1 MPKKQNDLLLI
12 EAHKI
17 NYRLRSTFFY
27 RRLHEYHTF
36 EFPAIIKE
44 LIPHSDNFNWDDY
57 QKWGIS
63 QSAFGLI
70 QKSGLEL
77 IQVFSHT
84 RLLREN
90 PKLVAYY
97 RNVAVLSQ
105 KATKYLIQLDPS
117 KYEDGNKT
125 ELSENY
131 ALKFSKLF
139 NEHISLIIE
148 SAFEKIEEIELHGI
162 LFASTGSQIDGSWR
176 NAIGEEAEQAVQ
188 RLLVQEAIRRK
199 LLHAFIKKDDNS
211 IITLKDEK
219 SEKLLKNIKGC
230 KGIMLTNQRSILFS
244 SEPDISILD
253 KNGETLLVI
262 EIKGG
267 IDPAGALERYGA
279 AKKSLEESKRQN
291 RKVKTCIVASCI
303 TEEVKVRMKRDR
315 AISKYINLTEVMTK
329 SNKKENFFK
338 YVFDIIEQ

>member
-1 MPKKQNDLLLI
+1 MRKKQKDLMLI

-36 EFPAIIKE
+36 EFPSIIKE
-44 LIPHSDNFNWDDY
+44 LLKHASNFNWDDY
-57 QKWGIS
+57 KKWGIT
-63 QSAFGLI
+63 QQAFDLI
-70 QKSGLEL
+70 QKSGLEM
-77 IQVFSHT
+77 IQVFSNP

-105 KATKYLIQLDPS
+105 KATKYLIQMDPI
-117 KYEDGNKT
+117 KFEDGNRT
-125 ELSENY
+125 ELPEKS
-131 ALKFSKLF
+131 ALAFSRLF
-139 NEHISLIIE
+139 NEHISLIVE
-148 SAFEKIEEIELHGI
+148 SAFEKIEKLELQGI

-176 NAIGEEAEQAVQ
+176 NAIGDEAEKAVH
-188 RLLVQEAIRRK
+188 RLLVQEAIRKK

-211 IITLKDEK
+211 IITLKDK
-219 SEKLLKNIKGC
+219 RSEKLLKNIKEC

-244 SEPDISILD
+244 SEPDISVLD

-262 EIKGG
+262 EVKGG

-279 AKKSLEESKRQN
+279 AKKSLEESRRQN
-291 RKVKTCIVASCI
+291 RKVKTCIIASCI
-303 TEEVKVRMKRDR
+303 TNEVKTRMKRDR
-315 AISKYINLTEVMTK
+315 TISKYINLTEVITK
-329 SNKKENFFK
+329 PEKKESFFK
-338 YVFDIIEQ
+338 YVFDILEH